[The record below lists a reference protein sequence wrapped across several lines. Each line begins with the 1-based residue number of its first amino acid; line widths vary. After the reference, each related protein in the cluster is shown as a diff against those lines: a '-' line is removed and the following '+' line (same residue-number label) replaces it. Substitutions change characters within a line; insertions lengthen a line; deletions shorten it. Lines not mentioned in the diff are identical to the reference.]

1 MMRASSL
8 TLLSREGLGR
18 WWPEAMTGVLA
29 SVIFLGSLGSVE
41 MWGKREQRASL
52 EAVDTLDHQHWLVAQ
67 IQGHPRLEKPPLS
80 RWAIASMI
88 ALTGRRDEAVVRLPA
103 ALSALVLVGL
113 VYGLG
118 CRLEGRAVGLASSL
132 ILCSTAFFIAEMR
145 QAGNDGLLALFTTLA
160 LYAAWR
166 RLDSGSRA
174 WSRVMY
180 AALGMGII
188 AKGPIILM
196 LAGVAIVPFLLIAGR
211 LKTGFRTL
219 VDGWGLLIFIA
230 LGLSWPLLVLL
241 DDPHALGVWSLEM
254 GQKTGLNQLM
264 EHRKHSWLAK
274 DWPGMLFPW
283 SLIAVVAVALPFL
296 RQSPLEEGEPRTRR
310 ASPFWFPWCW
320 AIGNLAVFCLW
331 RVAKPSYYL
340 PCLPGMAILLGY
352 AWIRLVKEARLPMK
366 AGTTARQLL
375 QLQWVML
382 FAGAGIMPLVT
393 RSLVV
398 PSVWVWTV
406 VLAVVLAGSV
416 VLSAFLWRR
425 GADALSLAP
434 LSFASAITVMIGYGI
449 IAPAENVDRGHRELA
464 REVAR
469 VVSPGDA
476 KLRFLQEVDEG
487 LSFHLPDYQM
497 EPIPGSE
504 RRYNAAYDFVDDY
517 RNQRRKHLTRA
528 QVEAQVPER
537 LKRSLIEWLDRGGT
551 NSDYLLIPTKFY
563 DRFVAELAPR
573 TTAVFREDKKKR
585 NELMLLRVD
594 HVHSAPLASAP
605 DGSPTTR
612 R

>member
-8 TLLSREGLGR
+8 TLLSREGLKR
-18 WWPEAMTGVLA
+18 WWPEAMTGMLA
-29 SVIFLGSLGSVE
+29 SVIFLASLGSVE

-52 EAVDTLDHQHWLVAQ
+52 EAVDTLDHQHWLVAR

-88 ALTGRRDEAVVRLPA
+88 ALTGRRDEAVIRLPA
-103 ALSALVLVGL
+103 ALSALALVGL

-145 QAGNDGLLALFTTLA
+145 QAGNDSLLALFTTLA

-180 AALGMGII
+180 VALGLGFI

-196 LAGVAIVPFLLIAGR
+196 LVGVAVIPYLLITGR
-211 LKTGFRTL
+211 LRTGLPTL
-219 VDGWGLLIFIA
+219 IDGWGLLIFLA
-230 LGLSWPLLVLL
+230 FGLSWPILVIL
-241 DDPHALGVWSLEM
+241 DDPHAIGVWSLEM

-274 DWPGMLFPW
+274 EWPGMLFPW
-283 SLIAVVAVALPFL
+283 SLIAVMAVALPFL
-296 RQSPLEEGEPRTRR
+296 PQSPLKDGEPQTRR
-310 ASPFWFPWCW
+310 TSPFWFPWCW
-320 AIGNLAVFCLW
+320 AIGNLAIFCLW

-340 PCLPGMAILLGY
+340 PCLPGMAILLGS
-352 AWIRLVKEARLPMK
+352 AWIRLVKAARLPRK
-366 AGTTARQLL
+366 AGATARQLL
-375 QLQWVML
+375 QLHWVML
-382 FAGAGIMPLVT
+382 FAGAGIVPLVA
-393 RSLVV
+393 RSFVV
-398 PSVWVWTV
+398 SSVWPWTV
-406 VLAVVLAGSV
+406 VLAAVVAGSV
-416 VLSAFLWRR
+416 VVSAFLWRR
-425 GADALSLAP
+425 GADDMSLAP
-434 LSFASAITVMIGYGI
+434 LTFASAIIVMIGYGI
-449 IAPAENVDRGHRELA
+449 IAPVENVDRGHRELA

-469 VVSPGDA
+469 IVSPGDA
-476 KLRFLQEVDEG
+476 KLRFLQELDEG
-487 LSFHLPDYQM
+487 LSFYLPEFQM
-497 EPIPGSE
+497 EPIPGSG

-517 RNQRRKHLTRA
+517 RNQRREHLTRG

-537 LKRSLIEWLDRGGT
+537 LKRSLIKWLDRSGA
-551 NSDYLLIPTKFY
+551 NSDYLLIPTRFY

-573 TTAVFREDKKKR
+573 TTPLLREDNKKR
-585 NELMLLRVD
+585 NELMLLRVG
-594 HVHSAPLASAP
+594 HAQAAPVASAP
-605 DGSPTTR
+605 DGSATTR